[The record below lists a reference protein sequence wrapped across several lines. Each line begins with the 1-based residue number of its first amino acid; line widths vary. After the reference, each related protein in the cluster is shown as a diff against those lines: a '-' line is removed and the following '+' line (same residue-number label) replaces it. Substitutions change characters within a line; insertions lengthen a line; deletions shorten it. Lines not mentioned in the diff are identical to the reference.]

1 MQWPLI
7 RQWNRRIQL
16 FWAIGIMGLRRSL
29 MERAN
34 GSLSRIEINWKR
46 LKLLAG
52 SLEITIPNG
61 NEYLIID

>member
-1 MQWPLI
+1 
-7 RQWNRRIQL
+7 
-16 FWAIGIMGLRRSL
+16 MGLRRSL